1 MKAAERKKFRSRMWL
16 YRRRRKDLSA
26 EEQEELEQLFDAIPD
41 LELPYCVRE
50 DVAEIFDTAK
60 NRVEAASRLEELRTV
75 VAKEPELLEFFG
87 LFDRWRDGI
96 LAYFDDRETS
106 GPVEGLNTKARVIR
120 AQLRIE
126 DADSLWKRL
135 VLDVNRVVRTER
147 RTVSELHD
155 LTRAIQAKFAGYY
168 AQNGRAFA
176 SL

>member
-16 YRRRRKDLSA
+16 YRRRPKDLSA

-60 NRVEAASRLEELRTV
+60 NRVEAASRLEELRAV
-75 VAKEPELLEFFG
+75 LAKEPELLEFFG

-106 GPVEGLNTKARVIR
+106 GPVEGLNTKARVITR
-120 AQLRIE
+120 RSYGLKS
-126 DADSLWKRL
+126 ADSLWKRL
-135 VLDVNRVVRTER
+135 VLDVNRVVRTAR

-168 AQNGRAFA
+168 T
-176 SL
+176 